1 MVASKK
7 QVKAVARTIRISPQK
22 LNLVAE
28 SIRGLKVDK
37 ALAQLTF
44 SRKRVAGEVK
54 KLLTG
59 AIANA
64 ENNFNLPV
72 DQLVLCE
79 AAVDECATIKR
90 YQPVSRG
97 SAHPIRKRTSR
108 IKIVLTSEGQIVQ
121 DHKE

>member
-1 MVASKK
+1 MKVQALTKN
-7 QVKAVARTIRISPQK
+7 VRISPLK
-22 LNLVAE
+22 LRALV
-28 SIRGLKVDK
+28 RGLVGMPAQS
-37 ALAQLTF
+37 ALQTLRWIP
-44 SRKRVAGEVK
+44 RKSARLIAK
-54 KLLTG
+54 TLNS

-90 YQPVSRG
+90 FQPVSRG